1 MSLASPRPPFDV
13 DEKVT
18 MTDALPA
25 RGWTIERVVPPLA
38 GMVVLASIA
47 LTLAFSPWWL
57 LLTGFVGANL
67 LLFGAVGWCPASLM
81 LHRLGVPR
89 LAAPRPVPSGR

>member
-1 MSLASPRPPFDV
+1 
-13 DEKVT
+13 

-25 RGWTIERVVPPLA
+25 RGWTIERVVPLLA
-38 GMVVLASIA
+38 GTMVLASLA
-47 LTLAFSPWWL
+47 LTVAFSLWWL

-67 LLFGAVGWCPASLM
+67 LLFGAVGWCPASLL

-89 LAAPRPVPSGR
+89 LVAASPAPSGR